1 MSTLIAYASKHGST
15 AEIAERIGATLRSA
29 GHEAAGSRG
38 RVALDDDGHTRGG
51 PSTLARGRVRDAL

>member
-29 GHEAAGSRG
+29 GHEADVLPITRSLIGSNSR
-38 RVALDDDGHTRGG
+38 
-51 PSTLARGRVRDAL
+51 